1 MSFKQINE
9 SFDRLFESFEKE
21 DGPFWYY
28 TMHGLGPGML
38 PGEVEVVDVYEDDNY
53 NTWVALDKVLDT
65 EELDY
70 YELREEKPP
79 IYESLN
85 EEKIDGKHIIQ
96 VSIDAYV
103 ENDYDESDLINWT
116 YDVLTRNGY
125 YVYGVDIVESWTND
139 EYNRKTGLSL
149 ADDDKHVI
157 LLSFDIEV
165 EDEYYERDI
174 VGCVEQELGL
184 DVLGSDITATWTD
197 EYKYYHNI
205 QESLL
210 TKKYE
215 KLIKEPHEEFN
226 KKLRQLVDYLE
237 DTAIEYAKKA
247 VLLDEKPFGTWFEAV
262 KLCNSEIYGR
272 TPELLTAMP
281 SFLVQF
287 INDYPFDIELTVS
300 NKSILMVVKFKIP
313 GYNSS
318 TWIAFYT
325 DRFKE
330 NSIPTKLEISSRD
343 RFNRSID
350 YASYLQS
357 EYTQVDTKKRY
368 KYDSLSDKENT
379 AKDKIS
385 TRGKFSSQIQKFL
398 DLCTMGQMDNQ
409 RKQWMLLKNFD
420 NKKYQ
425 AVAKQLLNYING
437 LEDHTLNTYSGYQ
450 GFTSDM
456 DFKQYAAD
464 LERAINNGE
473 IIDGNSKSRQFLN
486 AIMKDCNHEFNSKCL
501 D

>member
-21 DGPFWYY
+21 GGPFWYY

-38 PGEVEVVDVYEDDNY
+38 PSGVEVVDVYEDDNY

-103 ENDYDESDLINWT
+103 ENDYDESELINWV

-149 ADDDKHVI
+149 ADDNKHVI

-184 DVLGSDITATWTD
+184 DILGSDVTATWTD

-205 QESLL
+205 
-210 TKKYE
+210 
-215 KLIKEPHEEFN
+215 
-226 KKLRQLVDYLE
+226 
-237 DTAIEYAKKA
+237 
-247 VLLDEKPFGTWFEAV
+247 
-262 KLCNSEIYGR
+262 
-272 TPELLTAMP
+272 
-281 SFLVQF
+281 
-287 INDYPFDIELTVS
+287 
-300 NKSILMVVKFKIP
+300 
-313 GYNSS
+313 
-318 TWIAFYT
+318 
-325 DRFKE
+325 
-330 NSIPTKLEISSRD
+330 
-343 RFNRSID
+343 
-350 YASYLQS
+350 
-357 EYTQVDTKKRY
+357 
-368 KYDSLSDKENT
+368 
-379 AKDKIS
+379 
-385 TRGKFSSQIQKFL
+385 
-398 DLCTMGQMDNQ
+398 
-409 RKQWMLLKNFD
+409 
-420 NKKYQ
+420 
-425 AVAKQLLNYING
+425 
-437 LEDHTLNTYSGYQ
+437 
-450 GFTSDM
+450 
-456 DFKQYAAD
+456 
-464 LERAINNGE
+464 
-473 IIDGNSKSRQFLN
+473 
-486 AIMKDCNHEFNSKCL
+486 
-501 D
+501 